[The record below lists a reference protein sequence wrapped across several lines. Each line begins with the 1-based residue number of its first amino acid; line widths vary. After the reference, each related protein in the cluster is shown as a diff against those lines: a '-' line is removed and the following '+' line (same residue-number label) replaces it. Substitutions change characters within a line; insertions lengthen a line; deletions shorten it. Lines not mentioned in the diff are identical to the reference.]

1 MTLTISPAGA
11 SPQPAAP
18 RDPVRSALL
27 DSRLRWRDLV
37 GVAADLAFET
47 DEQGRFSFLW
57 PEVALGWSTATLIGE
72 QSARLLD
79 NFGAA
84 TTFNPFQPS
93 APIRGRRGW
102 LKLPDGA
109 AICLAF
115 SAAPVLDA
123 LGRVVGGRGVA
134 QDITEQDNWDAA
146 AAARLRRA
154 EVLDQILARMSQ
166 EVMAPR
172 MMEAALSELR
182 EAVTAEAVAVVDVF
196 GDGLPPSLLHQAG
209 RMPPTVL
216 ALVATL
222 FNPGFDPGPDP
233 GAATAS
239 APVVG
244 IAACGRGV
252 LACRAQTRFGE
263 QAALALC
270 REAGARPW
278 DHDDVTLVSSTTGI
292 VRVILEHEA
301 IQREMA
307 MQARTDPLTG
317 LLNRRAFLDELSRRM
332 DRLDREGLP
341 GTLMFVDIDHFKR
354 LNDGSGHEAGDQALC
369 VVAGMLRNGVRPTD
383 LVARL
388 GGDEFALWLDSAD
401 EMVSGERA
409 EALRLDSLAQ
419 LAHTRQPDGVI
430 MSLSIGIATRWPKR
444 GEDIETLMHRA
455 DQAMYEVKRSGRGHW
470 KVAQAEAW

>member
-1 MTLTISPAGA
+1 MTLTISPAGTPA
-11 SPQPAAP
+11 KPAAP
-18 RDPVRSALL
+18 RDPVRDALL

-37 GVAADLAFET
+37 GAAADLAFET
-47 DEQGRFSFLW
+47 DEHGRFSFLW
-57 PEVALGWSTATLIGE
+57 PEVALGWLTATLIGE
-72 QSARLLD
+72 QSSGLLHD
-79 NFGAA
+79 FGAA

-93 APIRGRRGW
+93 TPIRGRRGW
-102 LKLPDGA
+102 LLLPNGA

-115 SAAPVLDA
+115 SAAPIVDA
-123 LGRVVGGRGVA
+123 RGRVVGSRGIA

-146 AAARLRRA
+146 AAAKLRRA
-154 EVLDQILARMSQ
+154 EVLDQILARMRQ

-182 EAVTAEAVAVVDVF
+182 EAVTAEAVAVIDVF
-196 GDGLPPSLLHQAG
+196 GDDLPSGLLHQAG
-209 RMPPTVL
+209 LMPPTVL
-216 ALVATL
+216 ALVGTL
-222 FNPGFDPGPDP
+222 FNPGLDPST
-233 GAATAS
+233 AAAS

-244 IAACGRGV
+244 IAACGRDV
-252 LACRAQTRFGE
+252 LACLGQTRFGE
-263 QAALALC
+263 QAALVLC

-278 DHDDVTLVSSTTGI
+278 DRDDVTLVSSTTGI

-317 LLNRRAFLDELSRRM
+317 LLNRRAFLDEMSRRT
-332 DRLDREGLP
+332 DRLDREELP

-354 LNDGSGHEAGDQALC
+354 LNDGCGHEAGDQALC

-401 EMVSGERA
+401 EMASAERA
-409 EALRLDSLAQ
+409 EALRLNSMAQ
-419 LAHTRQPDGVI
+419 LAHTRQPDGTTL
-430 MSLSIGIATRWPKR
+430 SLSIGIATRWPKR

-455 DQAMYEVKRSGRGHW
+455 DQAMYEVKRGGRGHW